1 MLNSISVTGH
11 LGADPEMRYLP
22 NGNCVTSFPV
32 YNHYKYGSGKE
43 DLCIFRVSF
52 FGKRA
57 ENANQFLHSGDLV
70 MVTGRLRS
78 PSFTGRDGQ
87 KVTLLEIVGS
97 DFRALSNRFQ
107 QREPG
112 QVGAADYEQDNAP
125 SMYGDDVD
133 DLPF

>member
-1 MLNSISVTGH
+1 MLNSISVTGY
-11 LGADPEMRYLP
+11 LGANPEMRYLP

-32 YNHYKYGSGKE
+32 YNHYKYGRNKE

-57 ENANQFLHSGDLV
+57 ENATQFLNSGDLV
-70 MVTGRLRS
+70 MVTGRLRA
-78 PSFTGRDGQ
+78 PSFAGRDGN

-97 DFRALSNRFQ
+97 DFRSLGGRSKDHQDA
-107 QREPG
+107 
-112 QVGAADYEQDNAP
+112 VGTAADYEQDNSP
-125 SMYGDDVD
+125 TSFSDEVD